1 MKKIRGF
8 ALIVAIFVVIVFA
21 ILGVVVVSLLSGESI
36 MAMRDLH
43 GIQALE
49 LAEAGLKYTLA
60 AKLTGDDDWSDNTGF
75 TKNLSPGYFTV
86 SYTYNAKN
94 RVTLQITGVVSG
106 VSRTI
111 QSSVRRG
118 GLPGAFG
125 YGMYSANQGGEPLE
139 IENTA
144 SIFGDFYYKG
154 DVTMKN
160 SARLLN
166 GTMYSESLTLL
177 NSATCASW
185 ELVPD
190 VPLPT
195 LDTSYYDTQLKEC
208 TRSATSALSMSTGTL
223 ALAGTTKY
231 YTSINLS
238 GSAQVTGPGKLVA
251 TTGSFTIG
259 NSAVLG
265 NDITVIASADANFNN
280 SARVG
285 DNFELINTRD
295 ININNGQNFPAEAL
309 IFCYRDIEFD
319 NTSYYYGSIICPT
332 GQMSSVNSTKF
343 RGLIYAGSIELLN
356 STNLIGCV
364 VLREGISY
372 FRNSV
377 TVTYD
382 AAYLPT
388 DWPPG
393 LEGSTSTSEEGTSDW
408 QEVY

>member
-1 MKKIRGF
+1 MNKGF
-8 ALIVAIFVVIVFA
+8 ALIVAIFVVVVFA
-21 ILGVVVVSLLSGESI
+21 VLGVVAVSLLSGESI
-36 MAMRDLH
+36 MALRDLH

-60 AKLTGDDDWSDNTGF
+60 AKLTGDADWSDNTGF

-86 SYTYNAKN
+86 SYTYNATN

-111 QSSVRRG
+111 QSTVRRG

-125 YGMYSANQGGEPLE
+125 YGIYSANQGGEPLV

-144 SIFGDFYYKG
+144 TIYGDFYYTG

-160 SARLLN
+160 SSRLLN
-166 GTMYSESLTLL
+166 GTMYSDFLTLL

-185 ELVPD
+185 EPLPQPP

-231 YTSINLS
+231 YTSITLS
-238 GSAQVTGPGKLVA
+238 GSARVTGPGKLVA
-251 TTGSFTIG
+251 TTGSFNIS
-259 NSAVLG
+259 NSAQLG
-265 NDITVIASADANFNN
+265 NDITVIASQDANFDN
-280 SARVG
+280 SAVVG
-285 DNFELINTRD
+285 TNFELINTRD

-309 IFCYRDIEFD
+309 IFCYGDIEFE

-332 GQMSSVNSTKF
+332 GNMYSGNSTKF
-343 RGLIYAGSIELLN
+343 RGLIYAGSFDLQN
-356 STNLIGCV
+356 STSVIGCV
-364 VLREGISY
+364 VLSQDVGY
-372 FRNSV
+372 FRNSS
-377 TVTYD
+377 TLTYD
-382 AAYLPT
+382 LSYLPV

-393 LEGSTSTSEEGTSDW
+393 LEGGVSASEEGTSDW